1 MCVCVCVLLLIYLL
15 LKVIELNDEIANSF
29 RFAVGSI

>member
-1 MCVCVCVLLLIYLL
+1 MCVWCVSLLIYLL
-15 LKVIELNDEIANSF
+15 KVTELNDEIANSF